1 MRCMEN
7 KVRVSKKML
16 NETAIDFILA
26 FRDRATVTVRL
37 DDCMGDG
44 AWKHRIVIN
53 GDDRIFRSNG
63 EAYRFM
69 RGMLDEYAETGMVAG
84 YVD

>member
-1 MRCMEN
+1 MRCTED
-7 KVRVSKKML
+7 KARVSKKML

-26 FRDRATVTVRL
+26 FRDRATVTVRI
-37 DDCMGDG
+37 DDCVGGSM
-44 AWKHRIVIN
+44 WKHRIVIN

-69 RGMLDEYAETGMVAG
+69 CGMLDEYAETGAVVG
-84 YVD
+84 YMD